1 MTRLALSVAATAL
14 LATGALADGHDPRPE
29 LVIGMNLI
37 QRAHPAVAESNYDS
51 RVIKSVMDG
60 LLNRD
65 WAAGPNRN
73 GTEIVPGLFTEW
85 EQIDDLTWEF
95 KMRPGVVFHN
105 GREMT
110 IEDVHFTLSAE
121 RLWGPEAIRPHAMA
135 GSFASVDIVDE
146 ETLRLTTK
154 APDPVLLQRLA
165 HVIGHVVPAEEY
177 RELGPEGFA
186 AAPIGTGPYKWETYV
201 SGDELILSA
210 HDDYW
215 GSKPPFRRIV
225 FKAVPENSSRIAG
238 LITGQYDI
246 ITSVPPDQAELID
259 REEGYRTAP
268 FEVENIHILMFI
280 SGCGERT
287 EEDCA
292 ADPSA
297 LEDKRLRQA
306 MVHAV
311 DREQIADRLWGGLA
325 KVPAGPNFPFFGEL
339 YEETRTPLA
348 YDPERAKA
356 LMEETGYDGEE
367 IVVTAVQGY
376 YVNGDRA
383 LQVMQQM
390 WQAVGLNVNLQ
401 FIENWTQQRPYG
413 EVQDSFIVS
422 ANLRVP
428 DPLSPWWWNYA
439 APAGFYQSNGILALS
454 DEYIEVGEAISS
466 TLDVEERKALW
477 TRALDIWQDELPGM
491 IFYRPIEILGVR
503 DCLGWE
509 PYSFYWMD
517 FRAENVTA
525 VCDQS

>member
-1 MTRLALSVAATAL
+1 MKRLTAALMGATL
-14 LATGALADGHDPRPE
+14 LAASPVFADGHDDRPE

-65 WAAGPNRN
+65 WANGPNRN

-85 EQIDDLTWEF
+85 TQVDDLTWEF
-95 KMRPGVVFHN
+95 KMREGVVFHN
-105 GREMT
+105 GNPMT
-110 IEDVHFTLSAE
+110 IEDVHYTLSAE
-121 RLWGPEAIRPHAMA
+121 RLWGPEAVRPHAMA
-135 GSFASVDIVDE
+135 GSFASVDIVDDV
-146 ETLRLTTK
+146 TLRITTK

-165 HVIGHVVPAEEY
+165 HVIGHVVPADVY

-186 AAPIGTGPYKWETYV
+186 AAPIGTGPYKWDSYEQ
-201 SGDELILSA
+201 GNELILVA
-210 HDDYW
+210 NDDYW
-215 GSKPPFRRIV
+215 GSKPPFSRIV

-246 ITSVPPDQAELID
+246 ITSVPPDQAELIE
-259 REEGYRTAP
+259 RENGYRTAS
-268 FEVENIHILMFI
+268 FEVENMHILTFL

-287 EEDCA
+287 EEECA

-297 LEDKRLRQA
+297 LADKRLRQA

-311 DREQIADRLWGGLA
+311 DRDQIADRLWNGMA
-325 KVPAGPNFPFFGEL
+325 KVPAGPNFPFYGALFEAD
-339 YEETRTPLA
+339 RTPLA
-348 YDPERAKA
+348 YDPEKAKA
-356 LMEETGYDGEE
+356 LMEEAGYDGEE

-390 WQAVGLNVNLQ
+390 WEAAGLNVNLK

-413 EVQDSFIVS
+413 EVQDAFIVS

-428 DPLSPWWWNYA
+428 DPLSPWWWNYG
-439 APAGFYQSNGILALS
+439 PDTSFYQTNGILKLS
-454 DEYIEVGEAISS
+454 DDYREVGEAISS
-466 TLDVEERKALW
+466 TLDVEVRKELW
-477 TRALDIWQDELPGM
+477 TQALDIWQDELPGM
-491 IFYRPIEILGVR
+491 IFYRPIEILGTR

-525 VCDQS
+525 TCED